1 MGISGFAQ
9 NLSDYVMTTGTD
21 ATRWETL
28 STPTTIL
35 ELGTSTSGDS
45 KASVVTDIG
54 FTFNFAGTDYTQFSV
69 NSDGN
74 LRFGSTVTGTSYYT
88 TPFSS
93 SNANQNNPKINML
106 GCDGYIT
113 DSGYVH
119 QEVIGTAPDR
129 VCVIEFAT
137 STYASSSRNS
147 LLRWQVQLFETT
159 NDIQIVFPSNLPPI
173 LPAVVRQPGMCV
185 NNSNIILIDAAHGA
199 AFYNAGQST
208 AHIPTGTWPDVDR
221 YYHFTVSSCQTPSGI
236 TVSNITT
243 TGADVAWTASADAT
257 DFILE
262 YKPVSGTWEDDAET
276 VNVSGTTYTLTG
288 LDPNTHYI
296 VRVANDCGSEQSN
309 YISTTLHT
317 ECVAISV
324 TDEPY
329 FEGFEGYAS
338 NSFPDCWTRITSYT
352 SGTTVYPY
360 VNTSATPHIGSGS
373 FYSYNNAANPIYVAL
388 PEFVEDINTLR
399 ISFWM
404 KPNGTTD
411 AYGRAEVGLMSD
423 LTDTTTYRM
432 VKSWS
437 ASEIGATTWQ
447 YYMVDFDTVTTL
459 PGDFIV
465 IRRIVDGTSTYGWYF
480 DDFKVMPIPACNEP
494 LYLDVVSTT
503 NSSANLTW
511 DGGDNTNFTVYYRA
525 SADEDYSSQS
535 NAYLDEDDVYVLF
548 GLEANTTYDWYVAT
562 VCDDG
567 TEYNSLH
574 SSFTTKCNPFD
585 APITENFNLNTRPDC
600 WEVFSGLASS
610 VFAGTATLTP
620 SSDWIFTNTNVFGAY
635 HAKINIY
642 GTSKKGWLVTP
653 AIDLSTLT
661 TPTLTFDL
669 ALTKFNN
676 ENPITPGTQAD
687 DKFMVLISTDM
698 GATWSAENAI
708 VWSNDSTGDYVYD
721 QISTEG
727 EFVAIPLTD
736 YAGETIRIAFY
747 GESTVSGG
755 DNDLHIDNVIVDE
768 APACLPPSL
777 LTVSDLTNNSVTI
790 AWDGGDE
797 TSWLVEYDTVGFT
810 LGTGTPVIVTG
821 EPTVTITD
829 LLSSTEYDA
838 YVMTECGGNY
848 SIAAKKTFTT
858 RCDGIATLPQTWDF
872 DNNLTAG
879 TTSYPLPACWNRIVT
894 APSTQYPYSYN
905 SSTYAHSGS
914 RSLYFYNYYPNAIG
928 ILPNID
934 TEELDIQ
941 DLQLSFYAR
950 FGSSSTNIRLDVG
963 VMTDPSDDSTFTLV
977 QSIPITTSY
986 PSDPYVVSFSNY
998 TGNGAYIAF
1007 RNTSLSTSTSST
1019 YIYID
1024 DVTLDETPA
1033 CSKALYLA
1041 STPNAFSA
1049 DLTWMAEGDDFDVYY
1064 KAASD
1069 DDYTAVTE
1077 VVLDED
1083 GVFTLTGL
1091 ASSTTYTWYV
1101 VTNCD
1106 DTVYTSNTATFTT
1119 SCAPYVA
1126 PFMEDFNA
1134 GSTVPNCWGRY
1145 TGLASSVFAGDALTT
1160 TTSGWLFTNTN
1171 VFGEY
1176 HPKVNIYGTG
1186 CKYWLVTPEIDLSQL
1201 TDPTLTFNLA
1211 LTDFGNENPIENDST
1226 AQTDDK
1232 FMVIISTDNGNTWSA
1247 SNATIWSNDS
1257 TADHIYN
1264 QISYTGEEV
1273 IISLEDYAGQTI
1285 RIAFYGESTVAVT
1298 GEDNDLHIDNVYV
1311 GEAPSCA
1318 APSQLIVS
1326 QITQSSAELNWIEN
1340 GDATSW
1346 VVEYDTAG
1354 FVPGTGETVTV
1365 SGTPNVTLSDLLDAY
1380 TYDVYVSAVC
1390 PTGGYSNPASATFRT
1405 ACLALDQIPQTWNFD
1420 GIGTGTNVHPDC
1432 WICTNT
1438 YSTTQYPYVYG
1449 TNPYSG
1455 NANLYF
1461 YSSTSTYSLAVLPM
1475 VDINTYPMNTLQVSF
1490 MMRSYTPSSVRMV
1503 VGLMTDPGDMTTFE
1517 AIDTVYNTVGG
1528 TYEPR
1533 EVLFNNYTGS
1543 APYVALKMINL
1554 SSTTYAYVDD
1564 VTLDFIPSCQ
1574 KPTHLSVT
1582 GNSLNSVTL
1591 SWDENDATS
1600 WEVAYGPLGFD
1611 PDSDSATVVP
1621 ASATPFEVIGLESAT
1636 TYQFYVRAICTGN
1649 DVSPWSLPAIGTTD
1663 CDVTALPY
1671 AENFDSYITSSTY
1684 SDANGI
1690 APNCWTTYSTNT
1702 TYGAPHIT
1710 STGSYHYAHSGTN
1723 CMVFTCGGAG
1733 SDAYAALP
1741 TFSQDL
1747 NTLHLNF
1754 WRQME
1759 SGTSGT
1765 LTVGYVTN
1773 VNDMANS
1780 FVVVATI
1787 PSVTSTYADTISVD
1801 FTGANI
1807 PANGNI
1813 CFHWNYSTSFY
1824 SCCIDDINVT
1834 SNGSGPVVTD
1844 PTVATN
1850 AANAI
1855 GQTTATL
1862 NATINN
1868 PSSVSITAKGF
1879 EWKLTNGG
1887 TYAPVNGTG
1896 TGNTFTANL
1905 TDLTANTSYTFKAF
1919 ITFNGTTV
1927 YGEEMTFTTQQEGQ
1941 LTEPTATTGNVTNVT
1956 YNSATLNG
1964 SIANPDNVNITAQ
1977 GFEWKLTNG
1986 GTYTTV
1992 NVSGTTM
1999 TYNLTS
2005 LEANTSYTYRAF
2017 VTTANGTHPGQE
2029 VTFTT
2034 NEEPVQPCAVPT
2046 GLHTTDIENHA
2057 VTIAWDENANVDNWN
2072 IQYRI
2077 VGSSAFSS
2085 ATSSTNTYTITNLN
2099 GDTDYEI
2106 QVQADCG
2113 NGNFSD
2119 WSDFITVH
2127 TSNVGIENWLENSI
2141 TLFPNPA
2148 KEYVDLRVDGDLNVT
2163 AMEVYD
2169 VYGKLTNT
2177 VGTAAAMQQPYRIN
2191 VNGLANGMYFV
2202 RVTTDNGVV
2211 TKSFIKK

>member
-1 MGISGFAQ
+1 MKKFLLVMLMLLTISMPKALMAVEVTIGNPASTTTQYTLPLNMYFNYSLTQQIYTADEIGMAGTIYSISFEYTNTSAFTMNGVQVYMKNVDKTEFATTTDMEAITSSDLVYSGTISATGAGWVTITLDAPFLYDGTS
-9 NLSDYVMTTGTD
+9 NLLVCFYDPTTTYPGSAYKWRTTATTDYLGLAYYSDSVIPSLTDMTTY
-21 ATRWETL
+21 
-28 STPTTIL
+28 
-35 ELGTSTSGDS
+35 SGN
-45 KASVVTDIG
+45 KARYQYRANVQLDIVPSGGEFCYPVSNFSVTDI
-54 FTFNFAGTDYTQFSV
+54 TTD
-69 NSDGN
+69 GA
-74 LRFGSTVTGTSYYT
+74 TVYW
-88 TPFSS
+88 
-93 SNANQNNPKINML
+93 
-106 GCDGYIT
+106 
-113 DSGYVH
+113 
-119 QEVIGTAPDR
+119 TAPD
-129 VCVIEFAT
+129 
-137 STYASSSRNS
+137 
-147 LLRWQVQLFETT
+147 
-159 NDIQIVFPSNLPPI
+159 
-173 LPAVVRQPGMCV
+173 
-185 NNSNIILIDAAHGA
+185 
-199 AFYNAGQST
+199 NANGY
-208 AHIPTGTWPDVDR
+208 V
-221 YYHFTVSSCQTPSGI
+221 
-236 TVSNITT
+236 
-243 TGADVAWTASADAT
+243 
-257 DFILE
+257 LE
-262 YKPVSGTWEDDAET
+262 YKTSSMDWDDDDVVVVT
-276 VNVSGTTYTLTG
+276 PYDTFYSFTG
-288 LDPNTHYI
+288 LSSNTVYN
-296 VRVANDCGSEQSN
+296 VRV
-309 YISTTLHT
+309 LHT
-317 ECVAISV
+317 CSFGNSAYKSLTFKTECGIISV
-324 TDEPY
+324 QDEPY

-338 NSFPDCWTRITSYT
+338 YAFPNCWTRISGYT
-352 SGTTVYPY
+352 SGSTDYPY
-360 VNTSATPHIGSGS
+360 ITNSTTAHSGGGYFLATT
-373 FYSYNNAANPIYVAL
+373 NASNPIVLAL
-388 PEFVEDINTLR
+388 PEFLEDVNTLR
-399 ISFWM
+399 LSFWM
-404 KPNGTTD
+404 KPVGTTNY
-411 AYGRAEVGLMSD
+411 YGQVDVGVMTDLSD
-423 LTDTTTYRM
+423 TSTFTL
-432 VKSWS
+432 VNSWT
-437 ASEIGATTWQ
+437 ALGIGSTTWTK
-447 YYMVDFDTVTTL
+447 YEVDFDEITPT
-459 PGDFIV
+459 GNDYIV
-465 IRRIVDGTSTYGWYF
+465 IRRVVTDGTSTYGWYF
-480 DDFKVMPIPACNEP
+480 DDVQVMPIPACNAP
-494 LYLDVVSTT
+494 TQLNVVDAAPYSVDLFW
-503 NSSANLTW
+503 NPGEESA
-511 DGGDNTNFTVYYRA
+511 FTVYYKA
-525 SADEDYSSQS
+525 ANETEYSAA
-535 NAYLDEDDVYVLF
+535 NNVTLDADSIYTLTNLTP
-548 GLEANTTYDWYVAT
+548 GTSYTWYVSS
-562 VCDDG
+562 VCSDG
-567 TEYNSLH
+567 TETPSDP
-574 SSFTTKCNPFD
+574 STFSTTMVPVDLPYSTDFSEESDQNWLL
-585 APITENFNLNTRPDC
+585 ENGTCTNYWTMGSIGD
-600 WEVFSGLASS
+600 
-610 VFAGTATLTP
+610 TATALYITNNGTTP
-620 SSDWIFTNTNVFGAY
+620 GYTITTTSIVTASKLFTVGEDAQFQISFDVNVGGETGADY
-635 HAKINIY
+635 IKLFFA
-642 GTSKKGWLVTP
+642 P
-653 AIDLSTLT
+653 STLT
-661 TPTLTFDL
+661 YPAATSAPTWAGNSYSTYAYDFTDYLSASTS
-669 ALTKFNN
+669 TSTVVYKFNLTGGN
-676 ENPITPGTQAD
+676 TVHIDAIMPNPNQNPDANSTAQVVFVWKNDGSVGTQPGPIITNVSVAPVECSQPENLTVTNITSSSAD
-687 DKFMVLISTDM
+687 VAWDEND
-698 GATWSAENAI
+698 ATS
-708 VWSNDSTGDYVYD
+708 
-721 QISTEG
+721 
-727 EFVAIPLTD
+727 FVIEYGPHGFAVG
-736 YAGETIRIAFY
+736 AGETV
-747 GESTVSGG
+747 TVT
-755 DNDLHIDNVIVDE
+755 DNQTT
-768 APACLPPSL
+768 
-777 LTVSDLTNNSVTI
+777 LTDLTPATIYDLYVKSICSDGSESVNTFMMFQT
-790 AWDGGDE
+790 AC
-797 TSWLVEYDTVGFT
+797 VG
-810 LGTGTPVIVTG
+810 I
-821 EPTVTITD
+821 
-829 LLSSTEYDA
+829 S
-838 YVMTECGGNY
+838 
-848 SIAAKKTFTT
+848 
-858 RCDGIATLPQTWDF
+858 TLPQTWDF
-872 DNNLTAG
+872 DNDLTAG
-879 TTSYPLPACWNRIVT
+879 TTTYPLPTCWNRIVT
-894 APSTQYPYSYN
+894 APTTQYPYAYN
-905 SSTYAHSGS
+905 SSTYAHSGT
-914 RSLYFYNYYPNAIG
+914 RSLYFYNYYPNAFG

-934 TEELDIQ
+934 PDVFDIQ

-950 FGSSSTNIRLDVG
+950 FGTSSSTYIRLDVG
-963 VMTDPSDDSTFTLV
+963 VMTDPTEDSTFTLV

-986 PSDPYVVSFSNY
+986 PSEPYVVSFSNY
-998 TGNGAYIAF
+998 TGNGNYIAF
-1007 RNTSLSTSTSST
+1007 RNTSLSTSTSTT

-1024 DVTLDETPA
+1024 DVTLEEAPA

-1049 DLTWMAEGDDFDVYY
+1049 DLTWMAEGNDFDVYY

-1160 TTSGWLFTNTN
+1160 TTSGWLFTSAN

-1176 HPKVNIYGTG
+1176 HPKVNIYSTG

-1226 AQTDDK
+1226 AQADDK

-1285 RIAFYGESTVAVT
+1285 RIAFYGESTAA
-1298 GEDNDLHIDNVYV
+1298 GGDNDLHIDNVYV

-1318 APSQLIVS
+1318 APSQLTVS

-1390 PTGGYSNPASATFRT
+1390 PTGGNSNPASATFRT
-1405 ACLALDQIPQTWNFD
+1405 ACLPLDQIPQTWNFD
-1420 GIGTGTNVHPDC
+1420 GIGSGASVHPDC

-1475 VDINTYPMNTLQVSF
+1475 VDINTYPMNTLQISF

-1517 AIDTVYNTVGG
+1517 AIDTVYNTVSG

-1564 VTLDFIPSCQ
+1564 VALDFIPSCP

-1582 GNSLNSVTL
+1582 GNSLNSATL

-1649 DVSPWSLPAIGTTD
+1649 DASPWSLPAIGTTD

-1780 FVVVATI
+1780 FVLVATI

-1999 TYNLTS
+1999 TYNLTG
-2005 LEANTSYTYRAF
+2005 LDANTSYTYRAF

-2127 TSNVGIENWLENSI
+2127 TSNVGIENWLENSVV
-2141 TLFPNPA
+2141 LFPNPA
-2148 KEYVDLRVDGDLNVT
+2148 REYVDIRIDGDVNVT
-2163 AMEVYD
+2163 NMEVFD
-2169 VYGKLTNT
+2169 VYGKLINT
-2177 VGTAAAMQQPYRIN
+2177 VNVIDNPTRIN
-2191 VNGLANGMYFV
+2191 VSGLADGMYFV
-2202 RVTTDNGVV
+2202 RVTTDKGMV
-2211 TKSFIKK
+2211 TKTFVKK